1 MHDLIARS
9 PKTELFN
16 DRDLSWLSFN
26 KRVLAETGFEDLKVY
41 DKIKFIAIHGSNLDE
56 FARVRLAI
64 LEQKVAATEGQE
76 KEHHL
81 NILAKARIEVHNQT
95 IASGEIL
102 ERSIIPEL
110 DSNGIILYYEPEAL
124 PAIHHEEVM
133 HIFMSKVLSYLQPV
147 IVTPKTNIFLE
158 DRMLYFL
165 VHLNAGRRLED
176 LKIILNIPNFAL
188 PRFYNLNKIEGRH
201 YIIFLDDIIRI
212 GIKILFHD
220 FVFNGFYAMKLN
232 RNADLRLEDR
242 ADEQEDLIEELQRG
256 FDVRKTGE
264 PSRFQ
269 YDSSMPASLV
279 QFCKNRFGLEA
290 GEMLPVGRYLSKN
303 DFFKFPNPVGSVLL
317 QEPWIP
323 LKHKSLLLYGNY
335 FEAIAKQDFLLHFP
349 YQSYDYVLVFFNLA
363 VLDQN
368 VTEIMATFYRVAQDS
383 HIVNALISAAKNGKK
398 VRAFVELKARFD
410 EANNIYWAEQMSK
423 AGVEITYSIP
433 GIKVHAK
440 AALIKRRESGKQKKY
455 AFFGTGNF
463 NEKTAGIYS
472 DMGLITSNESLCNE
486 LESVFQYLYKRER
499 PQPFRQLLV
508 SQFGSLEKFISLID
522 NEIDLAKKGKRCG
535 ITVKV
540 NNLEDEEVIDKL
552 YEASQAGVP
561 VKVIVRSICRIKPGV
576 PGLSENIQLYRIVGR
591 YLEHSRIFV
600 FLNNG
605 NNDLYMGSAD
615 WMKRNLRSRVE
626 VVFPILDAVIKAEVL
641 DFLDIQLTPAIKT
654 QLLSEN
660 LETINW
666 PEPPEQYSAQLS
678 FYKYLQQ
685 KSGGK

>member
-1 MHDLIARS
+1 MQELIAHS
-9 PKTELFN
+9 PKTERLN
-16 DRDLSWLSFN
+16 NRDLSCLSFN
-26 KRVLAETGFEDLKVY
+26 KRVLAETGFEDLGVY
-41 DKIKFIAIHGSNLDE
+41 DKIKFLAIHASNLDE
-56 FARVRLAI
+56 FSRVRLGV
-64 LEQKVAATEGQE
+64 LEQKVAATEGDE
-76 KEHHL
+76 KEHQL
-81 NILAKARIEVHNQT
+81 NILTKARIEAHQQT

-102 ERSIIPEL
+102 ERSILPEL
-110 DSNGIILYYEPEAL
+110 ESNGIILYYDKESL
-124 PAIHHEEVM
+124 PAVHHEEVM

-147 IVTPKTNIFLE
+147 IVTPRTKLFLE

-176 LKIILNIPNFAL
+176 LKIILNIPNFSL
-188 PRFYNLNKIEGRH
+188 PRFYSLSKIEGRH

-212 GIKILFHD
+212 GIKVLFHD
-220 FVFNGFYAMKLN
+220 FLFNGFYAMKLN
-232 RNADLRLEDR
+232 RNADLRLEDK
-242 ADEQEDLIEELQRG
+242 ADEQEDLIEELHRG

-269 YDSSMPASLV
+269 YDSSMPAPLV

-290 GEMLPVGRYLSKN
+290 GEMLPVGKYLNKN
-303 DFFKFPNPVGSVLL
+303 DFFKFPNPVGPRL
-317 QEPWIP
+317 QQETWTP
-323 LKHKSLLLYGNY
+323 LKHQSLLLYGNY
-335 FEAIAKQDFLLHFP
+335 FEAIARQDFLLHFP

-410 EANNIYWAEQMSK
+410 EANNIYWAEQMAK
-423 AGVEITYSIP
+423 AGVKITYSIP

-440 AALIKRRESGKQKKY
+440 AALIKRRESGKYKKY

-472 DMGLITSNESLCNE
+472 DMGLLTSNESLCNE
-486 LESVFQYLYKRER
+486 LEAVFQYLYKRTQPE
-499 PQPFRQLLV
+499 PFRQLLV

-522 NEIDLAKKGKRCG
+522 HEIDLAKKDKPCG

-561 VKVIVRSICRIKPGV
+561 VKLIVRSICRIKPGV

-591 YLEHSRIFV
+591 YLEHSRIFL
-600 FLNNG
+600 FFNNG
-605 NNDLYMGSAD
+605 KNDLYMGSAD

-626 VVFPILDAVIKAEVL
+626 VIFPILDAAIKAEVL
-641 DFLDIQLTPAIKT
+641 DFLT
-654 QLLSEN
+654 S
-660 LETINW
+660 
-666 PEPPEQYSAQLS
+666 S
-678 FYKYLQQ
+678 
-685 KSGGK
+685 